1 MHILTLI
8 LIYSLTVLFLFYD
21 VIILSNTFASGDS
34 FNPYAIHHILD
45 KIRLSSLEWPQWQP
59 WIFSGM
65 PTLEA
70 FTYVNL
76 LYLPSFFL
84 NLLGTSDLNIQF
96 IHLVVSAIGMFFLIR
111 RLIDNEQIAFV
122 SGLLWMLNPFLI
134 TMIVFGHGSQM
145 MTAAYFPITLYF
157 LFRLKD
163 EQSISNMLLFALF
176 LGFQLQRAHVQIAYY
191 ACMLLGSFL
200 FMHFFKIKIGNLPH
214 FFVLD

>member
-96 IHLVVSAIGMFFLIR
+96 IHLVVSGIGMVFLIR

-122 SGLLWMLNPFLI
+122 SGLPLC
-134 TMIVFGHGSQM
+134 
-145 MTAAYFPITLYF
+145 
-157 LFRLKD
+157 FRLTYYILVSQKL
-163 EQSISNMLLFALF
+163 ETITSTCNFRKKSNLGGISIKQSS
-176 LGFQLQRAHVQIAYY
+176 
-191 ACMLLGSFL
+191 
-200 FMHFFKIKIGNLPH
+200 
-214 FFVLD
+214 D